1 MKTRHGAVGLELGGR
16 NGVWGRTGETSPT
29 GVGWLLDAGEA
40 ERKTELGPGASAL
53 GDRLL
58 CTKYTFCFPANSPP
72 DARATISHLVG
83 FLVTVILEA
92 PPVTLTT
99 CL

>member
-1 MKTRHGAVGLELGGR
+1 MVSEEGQVKPHPQVLGGCA
-16 NGVWGRTGETSPT
+16 
-29 GVGWLLDAGEA
+29 LLDAGEA
-40 ERKTELGPGASAL
+40 ERKTELDPGASAP

-58 CTKYTFCFPANSPP
+58 CTKYIFCFPANSPR

-83 FLVTVILEA
+83 FLVTIILEA